1 MTFTATD
8 EDKERARDKDVEIK
22 TKVKKKLAEHY
33 PFKSVIGR
41 ELLCGDQYIT
51 TWIYV
56 YD

>member
-33 PFKSVIGR
+33 PFKSAIGR
-41 ELLCGDQYIT
+41 ELLCRDQYIT
-51 TWIYV
+51 T
-56 YD
+56 